1 MDNKSG
7 QEKDDPAVRG
17 KFVCGE
23 CGSERIKTSREIY
36 NFPYGVG
43 AETVELSCE
52 VPIRNC
58 AVCGFSFIDGEAEDI
73 CHEEVCKHIGVMPPS
88 QIKALRE
95 LYELTQAQ
103 FSEITKLGEATLSR
117 WERGIVIQNQAY
129 DNYLYLLGYE
139 ENLQKI
145 RERGE
150 SPEPME
156 PAVKRVERP
165 QFRELDVNDEV
176 LQKQDSFKLYAWESA
191 RAS

>member
-1 MDNKSG
+1 MNDKSNQGKSG
-7 QEKDDPAVRG
+7 SGDSG

-23 CGSERIKTSREIY
+23 CGSKKIETNQEIY
-36 NFPYGVG
+36 KFPYGVG
-43 AETVELSCE
+43 DEAVELSCK
-52 VPIRNC
+52 VPLRKCID
-58 AVCGFSFIDGEAEDI
+58 CGFSFIDGESEDI
-73 CHEEVCKHIGVMPPS
+73 CHEEVCKHLGVMPPS
-88 QIKALRE
+88 QIKALRG

-117 WERGIVIQNQAY
+117 WERGVVIQNQAY

-156 PAVKRVERP
+156 PAVKRVERS

-176 LQKQDSFKLYAWESA
+176 LQKKDSFKLNPW
-191 RAS
+191 